1 MSRGLK
7 SYAVGS
13 FLKVSKETVVS
24 WKNKLDPN
32 PDRSEF
38 AVPHLLAYTILKKC
52 IRELNYSPNDLALFN
67 TEKVFKA
74 CVADFPVSLRSKVLV
89 LLNDKKEIKLL
100 QKTDDF
106 DWWADDIRFFALEGL
121 VDQFFYDLYFMG
133 VEETDVPSLEKSEY
147 RKSA

>member
-13 FLKVSKETVVS
+13 FLQVSKETVIS

-38 AVPHLLAYTILKKC
+38 GVPHLLAYTILKKC
-52 IRELNYSPNDLALFN
+52 IRDLNYSPNDLASFN
-67 TEKVFKA
+67 TDEVFNA
-74 CVADFPVSLRSKVLV
+74 CVADFPVYLRSKVLV
-89 LLNDKKEIKLL
+89 LLNDKKQIKLL
-100 QKTDDF
+100 DKTDDF
-106 DWWADDIRFFALEGL
+106 DWWADNMKFFALEGL
-121 VDQFFYDLYFMG
+121 IDQFFYDLYFMG
-133 VEETDVPSLEKSEY
+133 VEENEVPSIEKSAY